1 MSVGRVNYYRHR
13 VPERMIYQFGPIT
26 LDLPARQVT
35 RSGAHVHLTRKA
47 FELLYLL
54 VQRRPAVVTK
64 EAIHQHLWP
73 TTFVSES
80 SLQALVS
87 EIRQALDEA
96 SQPSWIRTAH
106 GVGYAFNGD
115 VAEAPTRA
123 RAGGN
128 TRAWL
133 LADSRRVALNEGE
146 NVIGRGS
153 DDVVVIDAPGIS
165 RRHARIVVSEGAV
178 IEDLRS
184 KNGTW
189 VRDQRVTAPTALN
202 DGDPVRLGSLLLTF
216 RFAHAVDST
225 DTQASP
231 PRD

>member
-1 MSVGRVNYYRHR
+1 M
-13 VPERMIYQFGPIT
+13 
-26 LDLPARQVT
+26 PARQVT
-35 RSGAHVHLTRKA
+35 RAGAHVHLTRKA
-47 FELLYLL
+47 LELLHLL
-54 VQRRPAVVTK
+54 VQHRPTVVTK
-64 EAIHQHLWP
+64 EDIHRHLWP

-80 SLQALVS
+80 SLQALIS
-87 EIRQALDEA
+87 EIRQALDEHPA
-96 SQPSWIRTAH
+96 PSWIRTAH

-115 VAEAPTRA
+115 VDEAPARS
-123 RAGGN
+123 RAGGK

-133 LADSRRVALNEGE
+133 LADSWRVALGEGE

-165 RRHARIVVSEGAV
+165 RRHARVVVREGAV
-178 IEDLRS
+178 IEDLSS

-189 VRDQRVTAPTALN
+189 VRDQRVTAPTTLN
-202 DGDPVRLGSLLLTF
+202 DGDMVRLGSLLFTF

-231 PRD
+231 PGD

>member
-1 MSVGRVNYYRHR
+1 
-13 VPERMIYQFGPIT
+13 MIYRFGPIT

-35 RSGAHVHLTRKA
+35 RAGARVHLTRKA
-47 FELLYLL
+47 FELLHLL
-54 VQRRPAVVTK
+54 VQHRPAVVTK
-64 EAIHQHLWP
+64 EDIHRHLWP

-80 SLQALVS
+80 SLQALIS
-87 EIRQALDEA
+87 EIRQALDEDPA
-96 SQPSWIRTAH
+96 PSWIRTAH

-115 VAEAPTRA
+115 VDEAPA
-123 RAGGN
+123 RPRPAVN

-133 LADSRRVALNEGE
+133 LAESWRVALGEGE

-153 DDVVVIDAPGIS
+153 DDVIVIDAPGIS
-165 RRHARIVVSEGAV
+165 RRHARVVVSDGAV
-178 IEDLRS
+178 IEDLSS

-189 VRDQRVTAPTALN
+189 VRDQRVTAPTPLN
-202 DGDPVRLGSLLLTF
+202 DGDMVRLGSLLFTF

>member
-1 MSVGRVNYYRHR
+1 
-13 VPERMIYQFGPIT
+13 MIYRFGPIT

-35 RSGAHVHLTRKA
+35 RAGAYVHLTRKA
-47 FELLYLL
+47 FELLHLL
-54 VQRRPAVVTK
+54 VQHRPAVVSK
-64 EAIHQHLWP
+64 EDIHRHLWP

-87 EIRQALDEA
+87 EIRQALDEE

-115 VAEAPTRA
+115 VDEARA

-133 LADSRRVALNEGE
+133 LADSWRVALNEGE

-165 RRHARIVVSEGAV
+165 RRHARIVLSEGAV
-178 IEDLRS
+178 IEDLSS

-189 VRDQRVTAPTALN
+189 VRDQRVTTPTALN

-231 PRD
+231 PRN